1 MGLWKKVR
9 KLLICEGGI
18 YHHVSL
24 RKEADAGVVAPNR
37 AYGAVGGCVVNLS
50 AGLGTPAKACRAKIR
65 AQTRLLHLHQ
75 A

>member
-24 RKEADAGVVAPNR
+24 RKEADAGVIAPNR
-37 AYGAVGGCVVNLS
+37 AYGAVGD
-50 AGLGTPAKACRAKIR
+50 A
-65 AQTRLLHLHQ
+65 
-75 A
+75 